1 MKFPSELE
9 LNLNER
15 NSNING
21 ISNSFNPLNLYPNIR
36 AQTEDILFPS
46 QTEIYLN
53 VIHKKLYIILCNWF
67 IVFKSMEKYK

>member
-1 MKFPSELE
+1 MKFPSDIE

-21 ISNSFNPLNLYPNIR
+21 IPNSFNPLNLYPNIR
-36 AQTEDILFPS
+36 TQTEDILFPS

-53 VIHKKLYIILCNWF
+53 VIHKLFYIILCN
-67 IVFKSMEKYK
+67 